1 MRTLT
6 FLLATG
12 LVYAQSGDWLLITTE
27 FGAPQYQRIDL
38 KFEGEKITGRAGT
51 LTYEGTLRDG
61 RVAFESKRADGSTI
75 TKYSG
80 TFTPG
85 EMQGQG
91 TAISLIEFSGVKNQR
106 FLHSQH
112 CSSSLRMNSPKLS
125 CTVAPGIQLAKK

>member
-12 LVYAQSGDWLLITTE
+12 LVYAQSGDWLLTTTE
-27 FGAPQYQRIDL
+27 FGAPQYQRVDF
-38 KFEGEKITGRAGT
+38 KFDGEKITGHAGN

-80 TFTPG
+80 TFNPG

-91 TAISLIEFSGVKNQR
+91 TSTDSAVTFTARRFKDKPTISQT
-106 FLHSQH
+106 H
-112 CSSSLRMNSPKLS
+112 
-125 CTVAPGIQLAKK
+125 